1 MVAPTSEPP
10 SSPAKAGRLVEDFIQ
25 KLAAPSRTGDKSKDA
40 ELKSVFR
47 LLGQVVSGCVARP
60 DAILPV
66 HEAYSEYVRTSESQY
81 QPDCPPAEQ
90 FSGLTVISKVEETF
104 LVKMIVSCT
113 DLSPTDLKSI
123 CRRAEALSELVE
135 GVFQVGPVVRMS
147 PKLQIRDVM
156 RRFLMARRL
165 ACGSPLTN
173 IKKNGGVDSTGGI
186 VWKAVAAYQPIFGEH
201 GRLVKLKHR
210 SGAVVDVDAV
220 FTKDTPLRYAWS
232 DWRAC
237 FPNPPMADVKL
248 HLYFKKS
255 ATGPWK
261 TTGAPELSS
270 PKSKKYE
277 ELVDIAFNS
286 WKDDKSKVEETS
298 VVDDAVKEVKAA
310 RDGATSERRKRVLA
324 EAREKGMAALKKRRE
339 SQDVKYG

>member
-1 MVAPTSEPP
+1 MRGS
-10 SSPAKAGRLVEDFIQ
+10 L
-25 KLAAPSRTGDKSKDA
+25 
-40 ELKSVFR
+40 
-47 LLGQVVSGCVARP
+47 
-60 DAILPV
+60 DAILLV
-66 HEAYSEYVRTSESQY
+66 HEAFAEHLRTTEVQY

-90 FSGLTVISKVEETF
+90 FSNVSVITKVEETF
-104 LVKMIVSCT
+104 WVQMIVDCT
-113 DLSPTDLKSI
+113 DLSPSDLTSI

-135 GVFQVGPVVRMS
+135 GVFQINPVLRMS

-165 ACGSPLTN
+165 ACGSPLST
-173 IKKNGGVDSTGGI
+173 IKKNGGGDSIGAI
-186 VWKAVAAYQPIFGEH
+186 VWKAVAAYQPTFGEH

-220 FTKDTPLRYAWS
+220 YTKDTPLRYAWS

-255 ATGPWK
+255 ATGPWAS
-261 TTGAPELSS
+261 GAAPELAS

-277 ELVDIAFNS
+277 ELVDVAFSS
-286 WKDDKSKVEETS
+286 WKEDTPKVEGSS
-298 VVDDAVKEVKAA
+298 VIDDAVKEVKAA
-310 RDGATSERRKRVLA
+310 RDGATTERKQRVLA
-324 EAREKGMAALKKRRE
+324 EAREKGMTALKKRRE
-339 SQDVKYG
+339 SQDVKHG